1 MSYQSHEYYLR
12 RAIEIS
18 REARAVGNTPFGAL
32 LVNKDGDIVM
42 EQGNMRSQTKSVQ
55 VMRKQLWPHVH
66 PMNLQRIFSG
76 TVPYIPQRNHA
87 QCVPAPSTGPISAA

>member
-18 REARAVGNTPFGAL
+18 REARAAGNTPFGAL

-42 EQGNMRSQTKSVQ
+42 EQGNIGIR
-55 VMRKQLWPHVH
+55 
-66 PMNLQRIFSG
+66 
-76 TVPYIPQRNHA
+76 
-87 QCVPAPSTGPISAA
+87 

>member
-18 REARAVGNTPFGAL
+18 KEARAAGNTPFGAL

-42 EQGNMRSQTKSVQ
+42 EQGNIEITDKICTGHAEAT
-55 VMRKQLWPHVH
+55 L
-66 PMNLQRIFSG
+66 PMNLQKIISG
-76 TVPYIPQRNHA
+76 TAPYILRQSHVPCA
-87 QCVPAPSTGPISAA
+87 PAPSTGPISAV